1 MTQRRQVKI
10 LKLILVAAVVV
21 FVTAV
26 NNANAITI
34 TVEPGDIAEAIKH
47 LKDGTV
53 EVGSP
58 PAGFTGLTAHVNNEK
73 AVYAQESVVK
83 KNMLDNIDQR
93 PDAIKHA
100 MEFRIM
106 TPIMTQL
113 VREALKPTLQMDIAR
128 QVQPGL

>member
-1 MTQRRQVKI
+1 MLKHI
-10 LKLILVAAVVV
+10 LAVAVVV
-21 FVTAV
+21 FVAAV
-26 NNANAITI
+26 NNASAITI
-34 TVEPGDIAEAIKH
+34 TVEPGDIAAAIKH

-53 EVGSP
+53 AVGSP
-58 PAGFTGLTAHVNNEK
+58 PAGFTGLTAHVANEK
-73 AVYAQESVVK
+73 AVYAQEAVVK
-83 KNMLDNIDQR
+83 ENMLNNIDQR
-93 PDAIKHA
+93 PQAIKDA